1 MASFNTNTTHSPKTR
16 NISGHAA
23 YRYPEKTELLTR
35 VAACMVGERKFY
47 GDTTDATFEL
57 ATKLAEKDP
66 TFVAKLAVYAR
77 NTLMMRSVSH
87 MLASVVA
94 ASDAAQGTGIVR
106 AMTRALVRRGDDVTN
121 LIAAWRSF
129 HPDRM
134 VPNGMIKGL
143 RDAMENF
150 TPYDVAKYRELGKAV
165 TMRDALRIVHPR
177 AKTPALADSFD
188 RCVKGTLARPTSWET
203 ELASCGNN
211 AETWNRL
218 LAAHQVPPM
227 ALVRNLRNIVQAG
240 ANLDPVYELLAD
252 EAALRRSGMLPFRLY
267 TAYREIRSI
276 AGTKLVRAID
286 QALGTL
292 ALNYPALPGR
302 TAVFIDGSGSMTWHI
317 SEKSTVSCSEVAALM
332 GAAAALLADDA
343 YVYIFSGEAQKLEAA
358 PTTSLLGFTENV
370 LAYSHGGL
378 TDLHVPFEEL
388 MEDEIDVDRII
399 VLSDNEVNASHSWN
413 SFSKHGI
420 KACQSDLDAY
430 RAQVG
435 HDVWC
440 HAWDLQGYGSA
451 QFLGAHTNVL
461 AGFSERALEF
471 VAAAEQGFGAMIEA
485 VEKVEL

>member
-1 MASFNTNTTHSPKTR
+1 MASFNTHTTHSPKTQ

-23 YRYPEKTELLTR
+23 YRYPERAELLTR
-35 VAACMVGERKFY
+35 VAACMVGEPKFY

-57 ATKLAEKDP
+57 ATKLAEEDP
-66 TFVAKLAVYAR
+66 AFVAKLAVYAR
-77 NTLMMRSVSH
+77 NALMMRSVSH

-121 LIAAWRSF
+121 IIAAWRAF
-129 HPDRM
+129 HPNCM
-134 VPNGMIKGL
+134 VPNGMVKGL
-143 RDAMENF
+143 RDAVEGF

-177 AKTPALADSFD
+177 AKTPELADAFD
-188 RCVKGTLARPTSWET
+188 RCVRGTLERPASWET

-211 AETWNRL
+211 AETWDRL

-252 EAALRRSGMLPFRLY
+252 EAALKRSGMLPFRLY
-267 TAYREIRSI
+267 TAWREIRGI

-302 TAVFIDGSGSMTWHI
+302 TAVFIDGSGSMI
-317 SEKSTVSCSEVAALM
+317 SRISARSTVTYSEAAALM
-332 GAAAALLADDA
+332 GAAVALLADDA
-343 YVYIFSGEAQKLEAA
+343 YVYIFDGGARKLSAT
-358 PTTSLLGFTENV
+358 PTTSLLGFTKNV
-370 LAYSHGGL
+370 LNNTGGGW
-378 TDLHVPFEEL
+378 TNLHAPFEKL
-388 MEDEIDVDRII
+388 MEDGIGVDRIVI
-399 VLSDNEVNASHSWN
+399 LSDNEVNASSVW
-413 SFSKHGI
+413 SVYSKGSI

-430 RAQVG
+430 RAKVG

-440 HAWDLQGYGSA
+440 HAWDLQGYGTT
-451 QFLGAHTNVL
+451 QFIGARTNVL
-461 AGFSERALEF
+461 AGFSERAIEF
-471 VAAAEQGFGAMIEA
+471 IAAAEQGFDAMVEA